1 MKWNETIKPRLS
13 IHRRNSTHSCGFS
26 QCYLNAAK
34 RQQQTFVCVWKFH
47 FMSEP
52 SVWFEK
58 NAHKAQGAAW
68 SLTAKWQFAVKF
80 VFQWERWTFVA
91 LTCGRFCPFQT
102 KCWDNRLLF
111 SSVREHGWNL
121 QNRIVWG
128 KQNSIGC
135 KKKRKKKNKS
145 FTLFP
150 SSYTYRACDA
160 CEKSQLKV
168 NLKRIYLVIRVAWF
182 VFCCLSPGS

>member
-135 KKKRKKKNKS
+135 KKKKKKEKQNCYRWERKTEWREEKQRKKQKETKKTKKEKLNLRRHKES
-145 FTLFP
+145 F
-150 SSYTYRACDA
+150 R
-160 CEKSQLKV
+160 
-168 NLKRIYLVIRVAWF
+168 
-182 VFCCLSPGS
+182 